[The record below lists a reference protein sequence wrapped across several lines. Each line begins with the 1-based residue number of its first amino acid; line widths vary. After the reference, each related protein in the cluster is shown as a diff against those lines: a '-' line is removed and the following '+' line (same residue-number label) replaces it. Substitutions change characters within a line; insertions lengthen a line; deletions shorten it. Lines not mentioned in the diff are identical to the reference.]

1 MSEGNNI
8 NILESVTLPSM
19 EKILYQM
26 KYCICKIKAKGASGT
41 GFFCMIPI
49 ENKKMVCLITSYQLL
64 NEKYFNNN
72 NKINILY
79 NDYKEAKE
87 INIDKERIKYFNK
100 KYDITIIE
108 ILKSDEINN
117 YLELDDN
124 LFKKEIKIFYEE
136 KTIYSI
142 QYPHGNNI
150 SVSYGILNNI
160 DENYIINHTC
170 NTIEGAYCSPILNLS
185 NNKVIGINNE
195 FNLLSGILLNLPL
208 NDFINKNKQKQKP
221 NLYINISNNIYNKK
235 IIINHT
241 NITQSNSKEQK
252 IKKTLKKAITLPNY
266 NNKTNVVFQH
276 YTGFKTNLIVEF
288 GTTIDLLLKEYL
300 IKINRENIIDTDE
313 YIFRFNGSKIKF
325 GDQTQVEKIF
335 GSYGFVDVLRAKTLI

>member
-19 EKILYQM
+19 EKIMYQM

-79 NDYKEAKE
+79 KDYKETKE

-124 LFKKEIKIFYEE
+124 LFKKETKIFYEE

-142 QYPHGNNI
+142 QYPQGNNI

-160 DENYIINHTC
+160 DENYIFNHTC

-195 FNLLSGILLNLPL
+195 FKLFRGILLNHPL
-208 NDFINKNKQKQKP
+208 KDFINKNKKKQKP
-221 NLYINISNNIYNKK
+221 NLNINISNNIYNKK
-235 IIINHT
+235 IVINHT

-252 IKKTLKKAITLPNY
+252 IKK
-266 NNKTNVVFQH
+266 H
-276 YTGFKTNLIVEF
+276 
-288 GTTIDLLLKEYL
+288 
-300 IKINRENIIDTDE
+300 
-313 YIFRFNGSKIKF
+313 
-325 GDQTQVEKIF
+325 
-335 GSYGFVDVLRAKTLI
+335 

>member
-1 MSEGNNI
+1 MKKKQFIVYNI
-8 NILESVTLPSM
+8 H
-19 EKILYQM
+19 
-26 KYCICKIKAKGASGT
+26 
-41 GFFCMIPI
+41 
-49 ENKKMVCLITSYQLL
+49 
-64 NEKYFNNN
+64 
-72 NKINILY
+72 
-79 NDYKEAKE
+79 
-87 INIDKERIKYFNK
+87 
-100 KYDITIIE
+100 
-108 ILKSDEINN
+108 
-117 YLELDDN
+117 
-124 LFKKEIKIFYEE
+124 
-136 KTIYSI
+136 IYSI
-142 QYPHGNNI
+142 QYPQGDNI

-160 DENYIINHTC
+160 DENYIFNHTC

-195 FNLLSGILLNLPL
+195 FKLFRGILLNHPL
-208 NDFINKNKQKQKP
+208 KDFINKNKQKQKP
-221 NLYINISNNIYNKK
+221 NLNINISNNIYNKK

-276 YTGFKTNLIVEF
+276 YRGFKTNLIVEF

-325 GDQTQVEKIF
+325 GDQTPVEKIF